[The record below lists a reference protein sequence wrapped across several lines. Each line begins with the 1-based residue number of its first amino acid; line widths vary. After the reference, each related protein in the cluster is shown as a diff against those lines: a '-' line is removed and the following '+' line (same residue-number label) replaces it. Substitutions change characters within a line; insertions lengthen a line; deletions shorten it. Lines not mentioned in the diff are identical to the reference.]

1 VKSWLSLVA
10 LFAAAILLA
19 LVLKVAPPL
28 LVLAAMLGVAGFV
41 IVRLRARVK
50 AEGAVSQA
58 SVLGMRAEESDRS
71 GILALPFALFTRGTD
86 PGLERVLV
94 GAWRGK
100 EIKQFTF
107 TCSIEGP
114 GDDRRRLVCAIG
126 PVEAMCPALVAEPET
141 FVTRLGG
148 AAPLARVGFEEGR
161 FGRTFSVWCDD
172 EAFARTFVDDGVAA
186 WLPSLGDDWGF
197 EVAGPLAMV
206 YGFQVHRPDVLSVV
220 QTLGDL
226 LVRVPEQVRI
236 DFAAPHRIEPEE
248 QSEPEER
255 SEPEEHSEPE
265 VSAEPGAPEPGTVS
279 A

>member
-1 VKSWLSLVA
+1 MKSWLSLVA
-10 LFAAAILLA
+10 IFTAAILVA
-19 LVLKVAPPL
+19 LVLKVAPPV
-28 LVLAAMLGVAGFV
+28 LVLAAMLGVAGVV
-41 IVRLRARVK
+41 IIRLRARVK

-58 SVLGMRAEESDRS
+58 SVLGMRAEESHRS

-86 PGLERVLV
+86 PALERVLV

-114 GDDRRRLVCAIG
+114 GDDRRRLACAIG

-148 AAPLARVGFEEGR
+148 AVPMARVGFDDGR
-161 FGRTFSVWCDD
+161 LGRTFSVWCDD
-172 EAFARTFVDDGVAA
+172 EAFAYAFVDDGVAA

-206 YGFQVHRPDVLSVV
+206 YGFHPNRTDVLSVV

-226 LVRVPEQVRI
+226 LVRVPEQVRT
-236 DFAAPHRIEPEE
+236 DFATPHRPEPEE
-248 QSEPEER
+248 QPG
-255 SEPEEHSEPE
+255 PEPE